1 MKTNYFTIH
10 KNKKAKSAKYS
21 NPYTKK
27 QRESIE
33 QLTQDFTKAVE
44 RIRLNHGTAMV
55 DVNCP
60 QKTIDSLNEIV
71 DKAYDMD
78 ISSETES

>member
-10 KNKKAKSAKYS
+10 KNKKAKTAKYS

-44 RIRLNHGTAMV
+44 RIKLNHGTAMV

-60 QKTIDSLNEIV
+60 QKIIDALIETSE
-71 DKAYDMD
+71 KAFNQK
-78 ISSETES
+78 

>member
-1 MKTNYFTIH
+1 MRKPNYFTIH

-33 QLTQDFTKAVE
+33 QLTQDFTKAVQ

-55 DVNCP
+55 DFNCP
-60 QKTIDSLNEIV
+60 QKTIDALNEMSE
-71 DKAYDMD
+71 KAFNQK
-78 ISSETES
+78 

>member
-10 KNKKAKSAKYS
+10 KNKKAKTVKYS

-44 RIRLNHGTAMV
+44 RIKLNHGTAMV

-60 QKTIDSLNEIV
+60 QKTIDALNEMSE
-71 DKAYDMD
+71 KAFNQK
-78 ISSETES
+78 

>member
-10 KNKKAKSAKYS
+10 KNKKAKTAKYS

-33 QLTQDFTKAVE
+33 QLTHDFTKAVE
-44 RIRLNHGTAMV
+44 RIKLNHGTAVV

-60 QKTIDSLNEIV
+60 QKTIDALNEMSE
-71 DKAYDMD
+71 KAFHQK
-78 ISSETES
+78 

>member
-10 KNKKAKSAKYS
+10 KNKKAKTAKYS

-33 QLTQDFTKAVE
+33 QLTHDFTKAVE
-44 RIRLNHGTAMV
+44 RIKLNHGTAVV

-60 QKTIDSLNEIV
+60 QKLSML
-71 DKAYDMD
+71 
-78 ISSETES
+78 